1 MKRSRWAAL
10 LFGAVVLCGAALT
23 ASALAPAE
31 GEPTKP
37 KRVKKQKPPRDKAA
51 REKKAKGLKGE
62 YAIMVKILEMDEAQ
76 QEKLKQAV
84 ADRQTALA
92 AWEKGPNG
100 AKYQDLRKASNEAR
114 KAGKK
119 DELKQLR
126 EQMKSL
132 QQERT
137 QLMAEQ
143 SAKILA
149 LLTPEQKLKW
159 SGFTLYRD
167 CMRRYKRLNLKDEQT
182 KLVRGM
188 CDAAAK
194 ELGDK
199 TDRKARGTAMRK
211 LQKDIE
217 EKVLDDAQR
226 EELKKKPVKEP
237 REKKPAGAKE
247 RKARA
252 GKPKKAQ
259 PVVVE

>member
-10 LFGAVVLCGAALT
+10 LVGAAVLCGAALT
-23 ASALAPAE
+23 ASALGPPAE
-31 GEPTKP
+31 GEPRKP
-37 KRVKKQKPPRDKAA
+37 RKVRKQKPPRDKAA
-51 REKKAKGLKGE
+51 RQKKAKGLKGE
-62 YAIMVKILEMDEAQ
+62 YAIMVKILEMDEDQ
-76 QEKLKQAV
+76 QAKLKQAV
-84 ADRQTALA
+84 ADRRAALA
-92 AWEKGPNG
+92 AWQKGPNG
-100 AKYQDLRKASNEAR
+100 AKYQDLRKAYAEAR

-132 QQERT
+132 QQERAR
-137 QLMAEQ
+137 LMAEQ
-143 SAKILA
+143 SAKIQA

-167 CMRRYKRLNLKDEQT
+167 CMRRYKRLNPKEDQT
-182 KLVRGM
+182 KLVREM
-188 CDAAAK
+188 CAAAAK

-199 TDRKARGTAMRK
+199 SDRKARGAAMRK

-226 EELKKKPVKEP
+226 EELKKKPVRKP
-237 REKKPAGAKE
+237 REKKPAGPKE

-252 GKPKKAQ
+252 GKPKRD
-259 PVVVE
+259 